1 MDAGDG
7 VGGLRGG
14 DASGESLWAPPWLLP
29 LFIEPAP
36 EGGFWAICL
45 EIPGANGQGETV
57 EEARTD
63 LQAAIELLLED
74 READISRGL
83 PPDAVRM
90 PLHIG

>member
-1 MDAGDG
+1 MK
-7 VGGLRGG
+7 
-14 DASGESLWAPPWLLP
+14 GELTAV
-29 LFIEPAP
+29 IEPAQ

-63 LQAAIELLLED
+63 LQSGVELLLED

-83 PPDAVRM
+83 PPDAVRI

>member
-1 MDAGDG
+1 MK
-7 VGGLRGG
+7 
-14 DASGESLWAPPWLLP
+14 GELTAV
-29 LFIEPAP
+29 IEPAP

-45 EIPGANGQGETV
+45 EIPGANGQGETM

-83 PPDAVRM
+83 PPDAVLM
-90 PLHIG
+90 PLQIG

>member
-1 MDAGDG
+1 MK
-7 VGGLRGG
+7 
-14 DASGESLWAPPWLLP
+14 GELTAV
-29 LFIEPAP
+29 IEPAP

-45 EIPGANGQGETV
+45 EIPGANGQGETMD
-57 EEARTD
+57 EARTD

>member
-1 MDAGDG
+1 MK
-7 VGGLRGG
+7 
-14 DASGESLWAPPWLLP
+14 GELTAV
-29 LFIEPAP
+29 IEPAP

-45 EIPGANGQGETV
+45 EIPGANGQGETM

-83 PPDAVRM
+83 PPDAVPIPSQAASKASTTM
-90 PLHIG
+90 PITTNSCSATPRPR